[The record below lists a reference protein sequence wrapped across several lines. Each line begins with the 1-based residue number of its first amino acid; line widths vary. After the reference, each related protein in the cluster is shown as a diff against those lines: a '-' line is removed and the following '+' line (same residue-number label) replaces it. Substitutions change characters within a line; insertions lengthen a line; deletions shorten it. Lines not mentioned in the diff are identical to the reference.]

1 MTRRF
6 LSFTLATGM
15 LVLGLGGTESRAGSA
30 TLAQLVGGATLSED
44 GLTFSNFTYTPTPA
58 GSPPDSSAVT
68 VTTETVGG
76 EIGLEFAGGFH
87 ALVNTTVDY
96 LIKYEV
102 TAAPGVSINDATLSG
117 NPFAGGATGGSATV
131 SETIGSTPTNNIAPV
146 IQIDPATSSNSVT
159 FAPQPTIWVTKDI
172 LLVGG
177 STQTSTLSVVDQ
189 VYSTTAIPEP
199 ASMALLGI
207 GLSGLFTL
215 RRLFRRTSVA

>member
-6 LSFTLATGM
+6 LFFTLATG
-15 LVLGLGGTESRAGSA
+15 LLALGLGGTESRAGSA

-68 VTTETVGG
+68 VSTETVGV
-76 EIGLEFAGGFH
+76 GLEFAGGFH

-102 TAAPGVSINDATLSG
+102 TAAPGVLIQDAVLSG
-117 NPFAGGATGGSATV
+117 NPFAGATGGSATV
-131 SETIGSTPTNNIAPV
+131 SETIGSTPTNSIAPV
-146 IQIDPATSSNSVT
+146 IQIDPATSSTSVT
-159 FAPQPTIWVTKDI
+159 FAPQTTIWVTKDI